1 MLSDIYSDILS
12 DIYSGILSDI
22 LLGIFSG
29 SLSDIRAILSG
40 ILHDILSD
48 IYSDMVSGIY
58 SGILSAFYLTF
69 YLAFYLAF
77 YLTYFLAFHLT
88 YILTFPPTLQ
98 NVRINFYLLISNLLS
113 APIGAVRGTSLA
125 LGSQDR
131 AISPEIEST
140 WRICGGHGASS
151 ELPRS
156 WSCGQEYEQIIQKKV
171 VVEGAAVSKLSNG
184 PEDGRSKSETFFS
197 AKIC

>member
-1 MLSDIYSDILS
+1 
-12 DIYSGILSDI
+12 
-22 LLGIFSG
+22 
-29 SLSDIRAILSG
+29 
-40 ILHDILSD
+40 
-48 IYSDMVSGIY
+48 MVSGIY

-98 NVRINFYLLISNLLS
+98 NVRINFYLFMISNLLS
-113 APIGAVRGTSLA
+113 VPIGAVRGTSLA

-140 WRICGGHGASS
+140 
-151 ELPRS
+151 
-156 WSCGQEYEQIIQKKV
+156 
-171 VVEGAAVSKLSNG
+171 
-184 PEDGRSKSETFFS
+184 
-197 AKIC
+197 